1 MTLADIVA
9 PLGVGEF
16 LGGVLGGQPRRLP
29 GPEGRF
35 ARLVPWSELDR
46 VIGQHKVEFP
56 RLRLSKDNEVVP
68 LGDYTQMVPTPP
80 QRPETA
86 AAARVVRGEAAYG
99 ATLVID
105 AAQDRFAPVEELAM
119 ALEHDLREKVSV
131 NRYASWGASIAPP
144 ASTWSRYLSWI
155 DPAEAQIV
163 DDNPWRQ
170 LRCPL
175 SSITASGGGSSL
187 NMNQACYNATLSNVG
202 FPFNGSGYPTLNHIT
217 WIENAFSLLNQP
229 GKWFFD
235 SSGGYLYYIPLPG
248 QSMSSADVELP
259 VVQDLVDLQGSPG
272 HLAPVNDTASGI
284 SRRVSEPVM
293 YGILPK
299 HNSSGYF

>member
-86 AAARVVRGEAAYG
+86 AAARVVRGEAA
-99 ATLVID
+99 
-105 AAQDRFAPVEELAM
+105 
-119 ALEHDLREKVSV
+119 
-131 NRYASWGASIAPP
+131 
-144 ASTWSRYLSWI
+144 
-155 DPAEAQIV
+155 
-163 DDNPWRQ
+163 
-170 LRCPL
+170 
-175 SSITASGGGSSL
+175 
-187 NMNQACYNATLSNVG
+187 
-202 FPFNGSGYPTLNHIT
+202 
-217 WIENAFSLLNQP
+217 
-229 GKWFFD
+229 
-235 SSGGYLYYIPLPG
+235 
-248 QSMSSADVELP
+248 
-259 VVQDLVDLQGSPG
+259 
-272 HLAPVNDTASGI
+272 
-284 SRRVSEPVM
+284 
-293 YGILPK
+293 
-299 HNSSGYF
+299 